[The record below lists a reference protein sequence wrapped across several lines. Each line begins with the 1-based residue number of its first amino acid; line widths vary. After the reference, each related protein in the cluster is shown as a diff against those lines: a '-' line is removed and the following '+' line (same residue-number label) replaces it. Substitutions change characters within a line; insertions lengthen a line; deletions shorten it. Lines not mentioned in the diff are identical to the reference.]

1 MKYKIKRM
9 VDKNDKEKIYEV
21 FNECYTKYGKLVY
34 FVISKYVYDQHDN
47 EDLTNEVFISFFNN
61 LETLDITRNIKNY
74 LTTSAKNTA
83 INYIKKNKKME
94 YNDEYITMI
103 PDQPTSAYNDL
114 VLEMSSCLTKEEID
128 IIIEHV
134 VYDVKFKDLAEEYHK
149 PLNTIIS
156 IYHRAI
162 KKFRKFKGV

>member
-1 MKYKIKRM
+1 MKYKIRKIINIK
-9 VDKNDKEKIYEV
+9 DQEKIYKV

-34 FVISKYVYDQHDN
+34 FVISKYVYNSHDV
-47 EDLTNEVFISFFNN
+47 EDLTNDVFIKFFNN
-61 LETLDITRNIKNY
+61 LETLDIQQNIKSY

-83 INYIKKNKKME
+83 INFIKKNKKIE
-94 YNDEYITMI
+94 YNDEYITI
-103 PDQPTSAYNDL
+103 ISDHQTSAYNDL
-114 VLEMSSCLTKEEID
+114 VSEMARCLTKEEID

-134 VYDVKFKDLAEEYHK
+134 VYDVKFKDLAEGYNK
-149 PLNTIIS
+149 PLNTIVS